1 MNKKIQNYINGLFAD
16 IPPTKQAKELK
27 EELTANLNER
37 FNDYLQ
43 EGKTENQAYSLV
55 LANMGD
61 IDEILKDVL
70 PTENF
75 SINHEKY
82 RRLKARNISFA
93 IFLYCM
99 FPWIL
104 IACST
109 QGNPLFGLL
118 TAFASSSIAT
128 CILIYTQITIPKEY
142 TSNISFHATPEQK
155 QINTTNSLIDT
166 IAFCIYLLI
175 GFSFGI
181 WFRSITIFIM
191 AYAIKKIVALSY
203 ELKEE
208 AYLYEK

>member
-43 EGKTENQAYSLV
+43 EGKTEHQAYNLV

-70 PTENF
+70 PSENF

-82 RRLKARNISFA
+82 RRIKARNISFA
-93 IFLYCM
+93 MFLYCM

-104 IACST
+104 ISLSAHS
-109 QGNPLFGLL
+109 NPILGISM
-118 TAFASSSIAT
+118 AFMSSAIAT
-128 CILIYTQITIPKEY
+128 CILIYTHITIPKEY
-142 TSNISFHATPEQK
+142 TSTISFDATPQQK
-155 QINTTNSLIDT
+155 QINATNSLIDT
-166 IAFCIYLLI
+166 ISFCIYLLI

-191 AYAIKKIVALSY
+191 AYAIKKIVTLSY